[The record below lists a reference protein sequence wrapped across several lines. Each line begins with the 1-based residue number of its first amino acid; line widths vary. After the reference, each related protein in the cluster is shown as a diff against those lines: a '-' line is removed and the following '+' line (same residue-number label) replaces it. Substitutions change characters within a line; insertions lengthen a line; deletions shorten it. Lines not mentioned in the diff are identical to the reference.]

1 MFLYTVLSSFIHN
14 IAIYKEFLIL
24 WLFQNLNYLLIYFVS
39 EHVSEQ
45 MMYVLFWGT
54 ASVISLGVM
63 YMFGTEFVDQPRL
76 VHTKL
81 KMD

>member
-1 MFLYTVLSSFIHN
+1 
-14 IAIYKEFLIL
+14 
-24 WLFQNLNYLLIYFVS
+24 
-39 EHVSEQ
+39 